1 MVLLDKPF
9 VSDFLQKTLE
19 RNSYPVIDTHLP
31 KELVSTKAL
40 KLISEKEAILMKQQ
54 DEDLLIYSNS
64 ENSIAW
70 IEKNLPFSALPEK
83 IRLFKNKITFRE
95 KIRDLY
101 PGYFFRGVPFE
112 ELGNL
117 NIAEIPVPFIIKPAV
132 GFFSMGVY
140 KVDHRDEWPETL
152 KKIRQEV
159 LENQQAYPKEVI
171 NTTDFIIEEVIEG
184 DEFAIDGYFDKSGKP
199 VILNIMQHIFSSGKD
214 VSDRLYFTS
223 QKVIR
228 KNLKKMEQFLSEI
241 SRRTEVK
248 NFPSHIEVRI
258 TKEGTIIP
266 IEVNPMRFGGWCSSP
281 DMAWYAFGINE
292 YEYFFNRQTPD
303 WENILKNRNDKVYAI
318 VILDNSTGM
327 NGRDIAAFDYDKLLT
342 GFRKPLSIRKAN
354 FKEYPLFGLLF
365 CETDNEKSPEIT
377 NILRSNLRNFVK
389 PRVLNN

>member
-19 RNSYPVIDTHLP
+19 ENRYPVIDTNLP
-31 KELVSTKAL
+31 ADLVSTQSL
-40 KLISEKEAILMKQQ
+40 KLISEKEAVLMKKQ

-70 IEKNLPFSALPEK
+70 IEKNLPFSTLPEK
-83 IRLFKNKITFRE
+83 IRLFKNKVIFRE
-95 KIRDLY
+95 HIRDMY
-101 PGYFFRGVPFE
+101 PDYFFKAVPFN

-117 NIAEIPVPFIIKPAV
+117 DINNIPVPFIIKPAV

-140 KVDHRDEWPETL
+140 KVDHRREWEETL
-152 KKIRQEV
+152 INIRKEV

-184 DEFAIDGYFDKSGKP
+184 DEFAIDCYFSKEGKP

-223 QKVIR
+223 KKVIR
-228 KNLKKMEQFLSEI
+228 KNLKKMEIFLSEI
-241 SRRTEVK
+241 NRRTGVK
-248 NFPSHIEVRI
+248 NFPSHVEVRI
-258 TKEGTIIP
+258 TKEGTLIP

-292 YEYFFNRQTPD
+292 YEYFLNRREPD
-303 WENILKNRNDKVYAI
+303 WDAILEKGNDKVYAI
-318 VILDNSTGM
+318 VILDNSTGID
-327 NGRDIAAFDYDKLLT
+327 GRDIAAFDYDKLLA
-342 GFRKPLSIRKAN
+342 GFQHPLDIRKAN
-354 FKEYPLFGLLF
+354 YKEYPLFGLLF
-365 CETDNEKSPEIT
+365 CETDNEKSSEIT
-377 NILRSNLRNFVK
+377 QILRSDLRNYVK
-389 PRVLNN
+389 SRVLKN